1 MILNMKE
8 PLEYFFEKYGIDL
21 QNIKHIVCGEKYVA
35 VVLKNG
41 NIGVC
46 ATLENYVNVEAK
58 DLRFPELKNIQHR
71 IVLTAY
77 FNAVFNY
84 ENMYDSTV
92 DIFNKIE
99 FRKYKS
105 IVMIGFFRSLVDK
118 FEKENIQ
125 LTIFDKFEE
134 DPKLTEMSLQLNI
147 VSQADALILTS
158 TSVFNNTFLEL
169 VNATKNDCDVFTL
182 GPSTIM
188 HKEMFLYRNVR
199 LLFGSVFDPDDILAL
214 KIIQSGGGTKQFMPY
229 MKKVFL
235 QGESNS
241 ILN

>member
-1 MILNMKE
+1 MKE

-46 ATLENYVNVEAK
+46 ATLNNYINIETR
-58 DLRFPELKNIQHR
+58 DLRIPDLKNIQHR

-77 FNAVFNY
+77 FNASFNY
-84 ENMYDSTV
+84 ANYYDTSI
-92 DIFNKIE
+92 DIFNKID
-99 FRKYKS
+99 FKKYKN
-105 IVMIGFFRSLVDK
+105 IVMIGYFQSLAEK
-118 FEKENIQ
+118 FKIQ
-125 LTIFDKFEE
+125 QIPLTIFDKEIK
-134 DPKLTEMSLQLNI
+134 DTEITDMSLQLNM
-147 VSQADALILTS
+147 VSQADALVLTS

-169 VNATKNDCDVFTL
+169 VNATKKDCDVFTL

-188 HKEMFLYRNVR
+188 HNEMFLYRNVK
-199 LLFGSVFDPDDILAL
+199 LLFGSVFDPNDILTL
-214 KIIQSGGGTKQFMPY
+214 KIIQSGGGTKQFRLY

-235 QGESNS
+235 QN
-241 ILN
+241 N